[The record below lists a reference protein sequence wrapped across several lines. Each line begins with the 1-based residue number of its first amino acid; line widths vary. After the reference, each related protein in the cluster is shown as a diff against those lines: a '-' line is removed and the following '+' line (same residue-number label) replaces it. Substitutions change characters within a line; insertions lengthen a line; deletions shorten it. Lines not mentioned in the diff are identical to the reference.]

1 MTILNETPG
10 PGSNHGTT
18 KAKDIEKLADIN
30 TEDVESIMADITL
43 IDEMDEKE
51 IDVGQHDQAQPGLS
65 KIRKWFYLFIVA
77 MQGFLGP
84 LSSSIYV
91 CRVQAK
97 THPE

>member
-65 KIRKWFYLFIVA
+65 KVHHRRS
-77 MQGFLGP
+77 Q
-84 LSSSIYV
+84 
-91 CRVQAK
+91 
-97 THPE
+97 